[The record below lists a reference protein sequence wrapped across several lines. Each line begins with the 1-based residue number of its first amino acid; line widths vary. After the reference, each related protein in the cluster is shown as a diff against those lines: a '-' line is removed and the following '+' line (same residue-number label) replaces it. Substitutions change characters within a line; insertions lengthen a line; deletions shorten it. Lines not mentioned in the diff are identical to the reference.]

1 MVNNIC
7 FCGGVYEY
15 RNGKWMCNCCDA
27 IRPEEITNEEAT
39 LLYVATQERQLK
51 NFDEAE
57 RKYSDIIERYPKNA
71 ESYFGRVLSK
81 YGIIYEKDYDGRNI
95 PTCCATSLESFL
107 DDKDYLKALELADK
121 ENKKLYQE
129 HAEYIEKIRVEW
141 IEKAQ
146 KEEPYDIFIS
156 YKETEGLRRTED
168 SIAVQDLYIHL
179 TEQGYRVFFSRESL
193 RDKTGQNYEP
203 YIFNALSTA
212 KVMLVYASRPEY
224 VMSTWLKNEWTRYI
238 KRIKLGEKRG
248 DSLLVACDGFSPNE
262 LPSVLAKKQCLDAKA
277 RSFYTDLDNRIK
289 ELVKNPKVERGSI
302 RKYKVEKI
310 NVEELVPA
318 KKQEIKQF
326 DALHEHNFKKVQ
338 VVPPTCN
345 SQGYT
350 LFRCDCGEEKKTDFT
365 PKRTSHAWQLAERKE
380 PTCINNGYELY
391 ECKYCDATDKKILTA
406 TGHDEFVAEEKEATC
421 FEEGYRK
428 YECKICGHTRF
439 EPISKTNHEY
449 GDWVITKHP
458 TCVENGEE
466 TRQCKNCSNQQK
478 RELLAKGHSF
488 SEWVVKTEPTC
499 EKEGVEHRQC
509 KTCGKIEERSLPKR
523 KHKFGAWQD
532 SKDGMHK
539 ERLCE
544 YCGKVDKV
552 LTEEYIRQHNK
563 RKARVLEIIA
573 YGLFVIA
580 FAVMFTD
587 FNIVYALCSI
597 LGLATLSLSL
607 KLEYKK
613 RLVLFSVAYIVLNVI
628 FTLNKNLQEV
638 KTIAIITTIISIL
651 AIFLIYMMGKRE
663 LENNNY
669 LLLTL
674 ITTIIFLCV
683 YFLEIIIFIVVGLN
697 IVEISSQIIVG
708 TGLCVLAI
716 YGYIFYCRAE
726 LVAPINAIF
735 YSVILLVLALLPPS
749 IIVFCL
755 AAASIVGGIRL
766 SIYTYHETEV
776 WEYGIVV
783 TETVVMGIV
792 FFAKLAL
799 TIVNL

>member
-1 MVNNIC
+1 MAQQNIC
-7 FCGGVYEY
+7 NICGANYEHK
-15 RNGKWMCNCCDA
+15 NGRWICPACGAYK
-27 IRPEEITNEEAT
+27 PEELSNEEVT
-39 LLYVATQERQLK
+39 LLYNASQKIRLALFDDAEEQYKDIVA
-51 NFDEAE
+51 
-57 RKYSDIIERYPKNA
+57 KYPDNPDGYW
-71 ESYFGRVLSK
+71 GLVLAK
-81 YGIIYEKDYDGRNI
+81 YGIKYEQDYDGKMI
-95 PTCCATSLESFL
+95 PSCYAASYESVL
-107 DDKDYLKALELADK
+107 TDKNYLKAVELADK

-193 RDKTGQNYEP
+193 RDKIGEKYEP
-203 YIFNALSTA
+203 YIFNALNTS
-212 KVMLVYASRPEY
+212 KVMILYGSSVDYIN
-224 VMSTWLKNEWTRYI
+224 STWVKNEWHRYLKKI
-238 KRIKLGEKRG
+238 KNGEKRD

-289 ELVKNPKVERGSI
+289 ELVKDPKVERGSI

-365 PKRTSHAWQLAERKE
+365 PKRTSHEWQLAERKE
-380 PTCINNGYELY
+380 PTCINNGYELC

-439 EPISKTNHEY
+439 EPISKTNHDY
-449 GDWVITKHP
+449 GDWVITKYP

-466 TRQCKNCSNQQK
+466 TRQCKNCPDQQK
-478 RELLAKGHSF
+478 RELPAKGHSF
-488 SEWVVKTEPTC
+488 SKWIVKTEPTC
-499 EKEGVEHRQC
+499 NNEGVEHRQC

-523 KHKFGAWQD
+523 KHKYSAWQN
-532 SKDGMHK
+532 SKDGIYK

-552 LTEEYIRQHNK
+552 LTEEYIRQQRIK
-563 RKARVLEIIA
+563 KAKMLEIIA
-573 YGLFVIA
+573 YALFAISGIAALVGTIIFFANCYDLRVFIYCSWWLSIPFCISTVSVFGAIISRWLKANLLMKLYGVDKKSHSKPIENREYKIIPNDSFAIGLEWTFWVIA
-580 FAVMFTD
+580 AMGYLSLFAGASADGPSGAFILNLVGSIIIM
-587 FNIVYALCSI
+587 VCSI
-597 LGLATLSLSL
+597 PSLILWLIPDDYTYVKGTIVGLI
-607 KLEYKK
+607 
-613 RLVLFSVAYIVLNVI
+613 FSIINFIVG
-628 FTLNKNLQEV
+628 
-638 KTIAIITTIISIL
+638 IAII
-651 AIFLIYMMGKRE
+651 FG
-663 LENNNY
+663 
-669 LLLTL
+669 
-674 ITTIIFLCV
+674 
-683 YFLEIIIFIVVGLN
+683 
-697 IVEISSQIIVG
+697 
-708 TGLCVLAI
+708 
-716 YGYIFYCRAE
+716 
-726 LVAPINAIF
+726 
-735 YSVILLVLALLPPS
+735 SVI
-749 IIVFCL
+749 
-755 AAASIVGGIRL
+755 G
-766 SIYTYHETEV
+766 
-776 WEYGIVV
+776 
-783 TETVVMGIV
+783 
-792 FFAKLAL
+792 
-799 TIVNL
+799 